1 MPNKLPEPTTI
12 IDALGDGIIEM
23 AEGPVR
29 AASNTAGV
37 AQGFANNVKGNM
49 DDFKN
54 RMPQDLSAVPDCAV
68 RAVTHTISDGLSF
81 FEGIGKAATD
91 TFESVRGQLRRITG

>member
-12 IDALGDGIIEM
+12 IGALGGGAIEL

-29 AASNTAGV
+29 ALANTAGG
-37 AQGFANNVKGNM
+37 AQSFANNVKGNL
-49 DDFKN
+49 DNLKKGI
-54 RMPQDLSAVPDCAV
+54 PQDPSAIADFAM
-68 RAVTHTISDGLSF
+68 RAATHTISDGLGF

-91 TFESVRGQLRRITG
+91 TFEGVRGQLRKITG